1 MATSGSKAYSK
12 GNGLSWYPVTPKMGK
27 IQFQGEECSKEI
39 KRRSILS
46 MLSPPK
52 KKQSG
57 KDDTVSS
64 THANITVD
72 DKGDPDTIQLKRELE
87 SGDVN
92 SQACHGHGNLDE
104 APQVK
109 EEDAVLQLVAKKRQ
123 KIH

>member
-1 MATSGSKAYSK
+1 
-12 GNGLSWYPVTPKMGK
+12 
-27 IQFQGEECSKEI
+27 
-39 KRRSILS
+39 